1 MLTIAIE
8 FKPTDRIGS
17 ENGIIAAPS
26 KMQVDISSKQKIWET
41 YGDEGIAK
49 IWATQILKHRLPNT
63 PCVVLS
69 AKVTVS

>member
-1 MLTIAIE
+1 MLTITIE
-8 FKPTDRIGS
+8 YKPTDRIGR
-17 ENGIIAAPS
+17 ENDIISAPS
-26 KMQVDISSKQKIWET
+26 KMQADITPKQEIWET

-49 IWATQILKHRLPNT
+49 IWAAQILKHRFPNT